1 MPLQSDPEAAY
12 QALIEAGEI
21 KPDSDQV
28 HAVAALQ
35 RLYQELI
42 GYPVITDDEQGWLT
56 RMTSGLLQKLRR
68 NRPVPRGIYLYGG
81 VGRGKSMLMDLF
93 FSLAPIA
100 SKRRV
105 HFHEFMLDIHAR
117 LQWQHEQAAQKRRQ
131 NGKADNTD
139 DPIPVIAKQIAIE
152 ATLLCFDELE
162 VTDIADAMVLTRL
175 FDDLL
180 ARGVVVVATS
190 NRPPDELYKN
200 GLNRQRFL
208 PFIALLRDKLELI
221 PLMGPMDYRYNRL
234 RGVETYYHPVNE
246 ETTAQLS
253 ATFFRL
259 TDRKI
264 EDRAKVPNAELLVH
278 GRTLFIP
285 KSARG
290 VAVFS
295 FKRLCEN
302 PLGAAEYLAIARTY
316 HTVIVV
322 AIPQLTDEK
331 RDATKR
337 FMTLIDALYDYGVK
351 FLCSA
356 AMPLQ
361 QLYAGHTLEFEFER
375 TLSRLVEMQSEDY
388 LIRGHG
394 KTGNTEQSGNRSRH

>member
-1 MPLQSDPEAAY
+1 MSFQSGPEATY
-12 QALIEAGEI
+12 QSLIEAGEI
-21 KPDSDQV
+21 KPDPDQV

-35 RLYQELI
+35 RLYQKLI
-42 GYPVITDDEQGWLT
+42 DYPVITGDEQGWLT
-56 RMTSGLLQKLRR
+56 RMTSGLLQKLGHH
-68 NRPVPRGIYLYGG
+68 RPVPRGIYLHGG

-105 HFHEFMLDIHAR
+105 HFHEFMLDVHAR
-117 LQWQHEQAAQKRRQ
+117 LQGQHDQAARKRQQ
-131 NGKADNTD
+131 NHKSDSD
-139 DPIPVIAKQIAIE
+139 DPIPVIARQIATE

-190 NRPPDELYKN
+190 NRPPEELYKN

-208 PFIALLRDKLELI
+208 PFIALIREKLEAI
-221 PLMGPMDYRYNRL
+221 PLMGPTDYRYSRL
-234 RGVETYYHPVNE
+234 RGAETYYHPVNE

-264 EDRAKVPNAELLVH
+264 EDRAKVPSAELLVQEH
-278 GRTLFIP
+278 TLFVP

-302 PLGAAEYLAIARTY
+302 PLGAAEYLTIARNY
-316 HTVIVV
+316 HTIIVV
-322 AIPQLTDEK
+322 AIPQLTDER
-331 RDATKR
+331 RDATRR

-356 AMPLQ
+356 AVPLQ

-375 TLSRLVEMQSEDY
+375 TLSRLMEMQSEDY

-394 KTGNTEQSGNRSRH
+394 KTGNAGQNNNRDSH

>member
-1 MPLQSDPEAAY
+1 MSFQPGPEATY
-12 QALIEAGEI
+12 QSLIEAGEI
-21 KPDSDQV
+21 KPDPDQV

-42 GYPVITDDEQGWLT
+42 DYPVITGNEDGWFT
-56 RMTSGLLQKLRR
+56 RMTSGLLQKLGR
-68 NRPVPRGIYLYGG
+68 NRLPAPRGIYLYGG

-105 HFHEFMLDIHAR
+105 HFHEFMLDVHAR
-117 LQWQHEQAAQKRRQ
+117 LRWQHDQAARKRQQ
-131 NGKADNTD
+131 NHKSDSE
-139 DPIPVIAKQIAIE
+139 DPIPAIALQIATE

-190 NRPPDELYKN
+190 NRPPEELYKN

-208 PFIALLRDKLELI
+208 PFIALLMEKLEAI
-221 PLMGPMDYRYNRL
+221 PLMDPTDYRYNRL
-234 RGVETYYHPVNE
+234 RGAETYYHPVDE

-264 EDRAKVPNAELLVH
+264 EDRAKVPSAELRVQ
-278 GRTLFIP
+278 GRTLFVP

-302 PLGAAEYLAIARTY
+302 PLGAAEYLAIARNY
-316 HTVIVV
+316 HTIIVV

-331 RDATKR
+331 RDAARR

-356 AMPLQ
+356 AVPLQ
-361 QLYAGHTLEFEFER
+361 QLYAGHSLEFEFER
-375 TLSRLVEMQSEDY
+375 TLSRLMEMQSVDY

-394 KTGNTEQSGNRSRH
+394 KTGNAEQNNNGDSH

>member
-12 QALIEAGEI
+12 QALIEASEI
-21 KPDSDQV
+21 KSDSDQV

-56 RMTSGLLQKLRR
+56 RMTSGLLQKLGR

-93 FSLAPIA
+93 FSLAPIT

-117 LQWQHEQAAQKRRQ
+117 LQWQHDQAARKRQ
-131 NGKADNTD
+131 QDSKADTD
-139 DPIPVIAKQIAIE
+139 DPIPVIAKQIVTE

-234 RGVETYYHPVNE
+234 RGAETYYHPVNE

-264 EDRAKVPNAELLVH
+264 EDRAKVPSAELLVQ

-331 RDATKR
+331 KDAAKR

-356 AMPLQ
+356 AVPLQ
-361 QLYAGHTLEFEFER
+361 QLYAGHALEFEFER
-375 TLSRLVEMQSEDY
+375 TLSRLMEMQSEGY

-394 KTGNTEQSGNRSRH
+394 KTGNTLQNGNRSNH

>member
-1 MPLQSDPEAAY
+1 MSFQSGPEATY
-12 QALIEAGEI
+12 QSLIEAGEI
-21 KPDSDQV
+21 KPDPDQV

-35 RLYQELI
+35 RLYQKLI
-42 GYPVITDDEQGWLT
+42 DYPVITGDEQGWLT
-56 RMTSGLLQKLRR
+56 RMTSGLLQKLGHH
-68 NRPVPRGIYLYGG
+68 RPVPRGIYLHGG

-105 HFHEFMLDIHAR
+105 HFHEFMLDVHAR
-117 LQWQHEQAAQKRRQ
+117 LQGQHDQAARKRQQ
-131 NGKADNTD
+131 NHKSDSD
-139 DPIPVIAKQIAIE
+139 DPIPVIARQIATE

-190 NRPPDELYKN
+190 NRPPEELYKD

-208 PFIALLRDKLELI
+208 PFIALIKEKLEAI
-221 PLMGPMDYRYNRL
+221 PLMGPTDYRYSRL
-234 RGVETYYHPVNE
+234 RGAETYYHPVNE

-264 EDRAKVPNAELLVH
+264 EDRAKVPSAELLVQE
-278 GRTLFIP
+278 RTLFVP
-285 KSARG
+285 KSVRG

-302 PLGAAEYLAIARTY
+302 PLGAAEYLTIARNY
-316 HTVIVV
+316 HTIIVV
-322 AIPQLTDEK
+322 AIPQLTDER
-331 RDATKR
+331 RDATRR

-356 AMPLQ
+356 AVPLQ

-375 TLSRLVEMQSEDY
+375 TLSRLMEMQSEDY

-394 KTGNTEQSGNRSRH
+394 KTGNAGQNNNRDSH